1 MLRHAKGRVAK
12 GCFVESITVL
22 CPKLSCR
29 AILRVPENTRG
40 QRVRCGNCGSAF
52 IVPLKKNTKPQEA
65 SPATTSPKSE
75 NS

>member
-1 MLRHAKGRVAK
+1 MV
-12 GCFVESITVL
+12 SITVL

-52 IVPLKKNTKPQEA
+52 VVPLKKNNPKEPAVAAAKPQ
-65 SPATTSPKSE
+65 S
-75 NS
+75 